1 MAKTLDPREMEALI
15 AAEDVDIIDV
25 RGESEFATGHIPS
38 ARLVPLDEL
47 KRDPKRHVTKA
58 SVIFVCAKG
67 LRSAT
72 AATAAEVAGVKN
84 VFSLDG
90 GTLAWATAGLPI

>member
-25 RGESEFATGHIPS
+25 RSASEFATGHVPN
-38 ARLVPLDEL
+38 ARLVPLDDF
-47 KRDPKRHVTKA
+47 KRDPKRHVTKQ
-58 SVIFVCAKG
+58 SVIFLCAKG

-72 AATAAEVAGVKN
+72 AATAAEVAGIKN
-84 VFSLDG
+84 AYSLDG
-90 GTLAWATAGLPI
+90 GTLAWATAGL